1 MRQGTHTCRST
12 KRMLLTAW
20 LGFWACQPVA
30 AETSIELILDASG
43 SMNGQLASGETK
55 LSAAKNAV
63 AEVVEALN
71 QDVRLAFRAYGH
83 GSPRRDRDCNDTELL
98 VPFGRT
104 EDVGEQVL
112 QASKQLSAQG
122 YTPITKVIGL
132 AADDLKEE
140 PAPRTV
146 ILISDGKETCDG
158 DPCVAAKKLADADA
172 DLVIHTIGLG
182 VDAQARYQLE
192 CIARVA
198 RGRYQDADSAQ
209 ALVATLSAATEEAS
223 APVETVT
230 ITLAPRPE
238 PGRLEITDPGF
249 HVVLDAETEEQVG
262 VVNRDHATIELP
274 AGLYNVVFDNLIWKS
289 VEVRPGETTTLT
301 PARLRI
307 ERSQFHHLLDP
318 ETGEAVGTIS
328 NDTDEISFV
337 PGVFDVS
344 FGDALWRSV
353 ELREGE
359 TVVLDPATITIEGI
373 PAGAWYSVI
382 DADDNNVAGLR
393 PGSTSALLPPGDYVV
408 EIEERRVPVSLTE
421 GKTLEIKLQ

>member
-1 MRQGTHTCRST
+1 
-12 KRMLLTAW
+12 
-20 LGFWACQPVA
+20 
-30 AETSIELILDASG
+30 
-43 SMNGQLASGETK
+43 
-55 LSAAKNAV
+55 
-63 AEVVEALN
+63 
-71 QDVRLAFRAYGH
+71 
-83 GSPRRDRDCNDTELL
+83 

-104 EDVGEQVL
+104 DEVGEQVL

-158 DPCVAAKKLADADA
+158 DPCVAAKKLAEADA

-249 HVVLDAETEEQVG
+249 HVVLDAETEEEVG

-274 AGLYNVVFDNLIWKS
+274 AGLYNVVFDKLIWKS

-318 ETGEAVGTIS
+318 ETGEVVGTIS

-344 FGDALWRSV
+344 FGDAVWRGV

-359 TVVLDPATITIEGI
+359 TVVLDPATVAIDGI
-373 PAGAWYSVI
+373 PAGAWYSVV
-382 DADDNNVAGLR
+382 DADGNKVAGLR

-408 EIEERRVPVSLTE
+408 EIEEQRVPVSLTE